1 MKVKTLSALA
11 GVGTALILSGTAN
24 AAFTGLSVELFA
36 DGTVQGGAAR
46 DVWRIYANFD
56 NAGDRLTAVF
66 GNGVS
71 PMVIT
76 STSGAFFNPG
86 GSATNGPPSAGDIAS
101 YPQWAFGTY
110 ATIGDVAGT
119 PDTANVGFSPGFPV
133 FLAANLAPNTNIGWF
148 TAGPLPQ
155 GAPVAGR
162 VMIMQLAVND
172 GLHAAGSVG
181 IQYRPAGAA
190 SDEQVNNNAFNTI
203 PAPGALALLGLAG
216 LVGSRRRRG

>member
-24 AAFTGLSVELFA
+24 AAFTGLTVELFA

-46 DVWRIYANFD
+46 DVWRVYANFSGATD
-56 NAGDRLTAVF
+56 TLTAVF
-66 GNGVS
+66 GNSAS
-71 PMVIT
+71 PMAIS
-76 STSGAFFNPG
+76 STTGAFFNPG
-86 GSATNGPPSAGDIAS
+86 GSATNGPPSAGDLAA
-101 YPQWAFGTY
+101 YPVWGFGTY

-119 PDTANVGFSPGFPV
+119 PDTANVGFTPAFPT

-155 GAPVAGR
+155 GRPVAGR

-172 GLHAAGSVG
+172 GVHVSGSVG
-181 IQYRPAGAA
+181 VQYEIDGT
-190 SDEQVNNNAFNTI
+190 SQQSLNQTFNSI